1 MSFFGGN
8 MQAQQQAVNPQ
19 NIALAEQELEMVTD
33 LFNRYLWNLRDNVRF
48 FCWRVHRITESCHKK
63 CISKEYTQ
71 GDLNQGEAVC
81 IDRCVAKFLDVNS
94 KVGEKMQQMGGSA

>member
-8 MQAQQQAVNPQ
+8 MQSQQQTINPQ

-33 LFNRYLWNLRDNVRF
+33 LFNR
-48 FCWRVHRITESCHKK
+48 ITESCHKK

-71 GDLNQGEAVC
+71 GELNQGEAVC